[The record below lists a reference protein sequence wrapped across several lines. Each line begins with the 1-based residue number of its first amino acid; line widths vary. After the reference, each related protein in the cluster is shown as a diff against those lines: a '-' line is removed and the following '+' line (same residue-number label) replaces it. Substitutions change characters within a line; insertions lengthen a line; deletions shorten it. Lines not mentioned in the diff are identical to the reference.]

1 MTTEA
6 LMSPDPFPI
15 FTSSPNSDVPS
26 GEVSTSPLSILR
38 SGVALWFTP
47 HINSALSQFV
57 SLLPYSSSYKNMEMV
72 IRRYL
77 SERIGGQLIQ
87 LVNVSSKY
95 VENYNIPKPE
105 KTLNIGKLGLLAEA
119 AGKVRVFAMVDCF
132 TQWAL
137 KPLHKWL
144 FSVLRRHPD
153 IDGTFNQMHP
163 LSRVPFDG
171 TSLFSFDLSA
181 ATDRLPV
188 SLQEKILSVCFGK
201 EFSSLW
207 RTILVGRTY
216 FVRYKSVSGK
226 TESNNLSYAVGQPM
240 GALSSWAMLALT
252 HHFIV
257 QCSAWISGITP
268 KTVLF
273 KDYAVLGDDIVI

>member
-1 MTTEA
+1 
-6 LMSPDPFPI
+6 
-15 FTSSPNSDVPS
+15 
-26 GEVSTSPLSILR
+26 
-38 SGVALWFTP
+38 
-47 HINSALSQFV
+47 
-57 SLLPYSSSYKNMEMV
+57 
-72 IRRYL
+72 
-77 SERIGGQLIQ
+77 
-87 LVNVSSKY
+87 
-95 VENYNIPKPE
+95 
-105 KTLNIGKLGLLAEA
+105 
-119 AGKVRVFAMVDCF
+119 
-132 TQWAL
+132 
-137 KPLHKWL
+137 
-144 FSVLRRHPD
+144 
-153 IDGTFNQMHP
+153 MHP

-216 FVRYKSVSGK
+216 YVRYKSASGK

-257 QCSAWISGITP
+257 QCSA
-268 KTVLF
+268 
-273 KDYAVLGDDIVI
+273 